1 MISVNRKRFLLL
13 GSTAAAVLLLA
24 LAYRVERRAGGPDL
38 CVFTGATMGTT
49 FVVKVLA
56 EPAIE
61 DLNALGLAI
70 QAAVDD
76 VDAKMSTYKPVSELS
91 RFNRH
96 RSEEP
101 FPVSPETAE
110 VFRIALEI
118 SRQSG
123 GAFDV
128 TVGPLVNAWGFG
140 PDARPAT
147 PPDDEM
153 LARLRESVGYQH
165 LAIDEQNRL
174 IKKNPDLYCD
184 LSGVAKGYATDRAA
198 QAIEKHGGMNYMVE
212 VGGEIRVRGHNAT
225 GTPWRI
231 AIEKPVTGSGRDS
244 YQQVLSLEETALATS
259 GDYRNYYVE
268 NGQRLSHTID
278 PRTGRPIAHG
288 LASVSVL
295 HPACA
300 WADAYATAIMALGPE
315 DGYAFA
321 LEHKITA
328 LLIIHDG
335 DAFITKAAPAFPQ
348 ASS

>member
-1 MISVNRKRFLLL
+1 MISVNRKLFLLL

-24 LAYRVERRAGGPDL
+24 LAYRTERRIAMPDL

-49 FVVKVLA
+49 FTVKVLV
-56 EPAIE
+56 EPGIA
-61 DLNALGLAI
+61 DLNTLGAAI
-70 QAAVDD
+70 QAALDD
-76 VDAKMSTYKPVSELS
+76 VDAKMSTYKPESELS

-96 RSEEP
+96 DSDTP
-101 FPVSPETAE
+101 FPVSAETAE
-110 VFRIALEI
+110 VFRIALEV

-140 PDARPAT
+140 PETRSDT
-147 PPDDEM
+147 PPDEER

-165 LAIDEQNRL
+165 LAIDEQDRL
-174 IKKNPDLYCD
+174 IKKKPDLYCD
-184 LSGVAKGYATDRAA
+184 LSGVAKGYATDRVA
-198 QAIEKHGGMNYMVE
+198 QAIEEHGGMNYMVE
-212 VGGEIRVRGHNAT
+212 VGGEIRVRGHNAA

-231 AIEKPVTGSGRDS
+231 AIEKPVTGAAGS

-268 NGQRLSHTID
+268 KGQRLSHTID
-278 PRTGRPIAHG
+278 PRTGRPIAHA

-295 HPACA
+295 HPECA
-300 WADAYATAIMALGPE
+300 RADAYATAILALGPE

-321 LEHKITA
+321 LEHNLA
-328 LLIIHDG
+328 VLLIIHDG
-335 DAFITKAAPAFPQ
+335 DAFITKTTPAFP
-348 ASS
+348 